1 MENLENAMSETSQT
15 EEVQTAGSSETT
27 QETKEATENTSE
39 SSQPSVG
46 EQVGVEKTAL
56 DAAKVAAYTPNFKF
70 KVKDKEFEIDEWARA
85 AVKDAAMEKKV
96 KELYEKAYGLDDVKA
111 DRETLK
117 KKIAEIEPKFTSIQK
132 SLGLLSQHI
141 QKGDMRSFFEALK
154 IPKEH
159 VLRYA
164 LEEFKFE
171 DLPAEQKAAIQ
182 AQREQERQ
190 LLQLNEQNQMYAQQ
204 MQQLALQQA
213 NTELS
218 TALSKPEIASV
229 AQAFDAR
236 AGKPGAFKA
245 EVIKRGQLY
254 ETLNGTSITVEQ
266 AVNEVVALIGGLP
279 QAAPDATQ
287 GGQQSNAEAL
297 QQKPVIKNFSGASQT
312 SPTKKVF
319 SSIDEIRKERQKLNS
334 ANA

>member
-1 MENLENAMSETSQT
+1 MENLEGAGTATEGQTTETT
-15 EEVQTAGSSETT
+15 VETAGSTAGTTTT
-27 QETKEATENTSE
+27 QETSGSTTE

-46 EQVGVEKTAL
+46 ESAEASIE
-56 DAAKVAAYTPNFKF
+56 AAKAAAYQPNFKF

-111 DRETLK
+111 DRENLK
-117 KKIAEIEPKFTSIQK
+117 KKVAEIEPKFSAIQK

-204 MQQLALQQA
+204 MQHLALQQA

-279 QAAPDATQ
+279 QAAPDAQNGTQ
-287 GGQQSNAEAL
+287 EATAH